1 MTPLPSSPFRFLLVG
16 AGRVGTAVAALLKS
30 AGHTVSGVMSRSPSS
45 VARAVEILAAPRM
58 DLDPARWPDAD
69 VVLIGAGDGAIEGI
83 ASEAASE
90 LQGRVVV
97 HFAGALGVE
106 PLRHAVD
113 AGAVGCALHPVQAC
127 PDVGTAIERLSGS
140 AWGVTCSRPEAE
152 AWASEIIRKD
162 LDGDPRVVA
171 EDHRPLW
178 HAASVVTSNG
188 IAALLAS
195 SEALLDEIGVA
206 APVDVVGPLAAG
218 TVANARQ
225 GGGGGRTLTGPVV
238 RGDVATVR
246 SHLHA
251 VAERAPS
258 LLDTYVTVTRLVLAV
273 ATRSGRLPAETAT
286 RIETV
291 IDRG

>member
-16 AGRVGTAVAALLKS
+16 AGRVGTGVAALLRS
-30 AGHTVSGVMSRSPSS
+30 AGHTVSGVTSRSSAS
-45 VARAVEILAAPRM
+45 VARAIDVLDAPRV
-58 DLDPARWPDAD
+58 DLDPTGWPDAD
-69 VVLIGAGDGAIEGI
+69 VVLIGAGDEAIEGI
-83 ASEAASE
+83 ASGAASR
-90 LQGRVVV
+90 LAGRVVV

-106 PLRHAVD
+106 PLRRAVD
-113 AGAVGCALHPVQAC
+113 AGAVGCGLHPVQAC
-127 PDVGTAIERLSGS
+127 PDVDTAIARLPGS
-140 AWGVTCSRPEAE
+140 AWGVTCSSPEAE
-152 AWASEIIRKD
+152 GWASETIGRD
-162 LDGDPRVVA
+162 LDGDPRIVA

-188 IAALLAS
+188 IAALLSS

-238 RGDVATVR
+238 RGDVATIR

-258 LLDTYVTVTRLVLAV
+258 LLDTYITVTRLVLAA
-273 ATRSGRLPAETAT
+273 ATRSGRLAPETAI
-286 RIETV
+286 RIETEL
-291 IDRG
+291 DRG

>member
-16 AGRVGTAVAALLKS
+16 AGRVGTAVAALLRS
-30 AGHTVSGVMSRSPSS
+30 AGHTASGVASRSPAS
-45 VARAVEILAAPRM
+45 VARAVELLDAPRM
-58 DLDPARWPDAD
+58 DLDPAGWPNAEL
-69 VVLIGAGDGAIEGI
+69 VLIGAGDGAIEGLVNV
-83 ASEAASE
+83 AAPR

-106 PLRHAVD
+106 PLQRAVD

-127 PDVGTAIERLSGS
+127 PDVDTAIARLPGS
-140 AWGVTCSRPEAE
+140 AWGVTCSSREAE
-152 AWASEIIRKD
+152 GWASELIRGD
-162 LDGDPRVVA
+162 LDGDPRIVA

-188 IAALLAS
+188 IAALLES
-195 SEALLDEIGVA
+195 SEALLEEIGVE

-225 GGGGGRTLTGPVV
+225 GGGGGLTLTGPVV

-246 SHLHA
+246 SHLRA
-251 VAERAPS
+251 VAQRTPS
-258 LLDTYVTVTRLVLAV
+258 LLYTYVTVTRLVLAA
-273 ATRSGRLPAETAT
+273 ATRSGRLPPETAT

-291 IDRG
+291 LDRE